1 MTTKPSVKATLR
13 ELPMRTAR
21 AFVHALE
28 ADRARLWW
36 MLWLFV
42 AALIV
47 RVHWNTEVHPLHEF
61 LYSDMRGYA
70 QRADQILDK
79 PYATQEYSAFFP
91 FGTAWIVAAAKWGFG
106 RHDWQSIG
114 KLFALMGALIVPMC
128 YSIADRTMGER
139 VGWVAP
145 VVGLVM
151 VVYYPLIGIGSYVL
165 SELPFAFFLTA
176 ALFFLVRLMDE
187 GKHADAWMVGIML
200 GIGTTVRSQMTASI
214 ALFGLAWLITR
225 ILPWRA
231 KAEQRIWPKLTWAK
245 MIQVGIP
252 LALILGASAV
262 RFHLHTGR
270 YGLVSENSGINLVF
284 GRCHNKGIYSRPD
297 GQGHGT
303 VRFAPPPL
311 IQLEVYSRDNPD
323 SWLNMDPVFGDFP
336 DPPPDVPGFR
346 LDNLGC
352 AKRGC
357 ILEGGE
363 VEYQGYIGDQELQR
377 RLVKHCIE
385 VGGWGRQVK
394 YSAQHLVMLWKYTQ
408 MWPDQANP
416 RPHPKDKNEG
426 WKALGELWAKLHRWF
441 LMVPAL
447 CSLLFAFAPRRR
459 PKEAVVAINLW
470 ALLFVAA
477 IWLGEVRFRVPYDP
491 FIVLLAIFGYGF
503 VWEQARERIRA
514 WRAKRKAG

>member
-1 MTTKPSVKATLR
+1 MTGPIR
-13 ELPMRTAR
+13 ELPLRFTR
-21 AFVHALE
+21 AIVDRLSAN
-28 ADRARLWW
+28 RARVWW

-42 AALIV
+42 AALAV
-47 RVHWNTEVHPLHEF
+47 RLHWNLEVHPLHEY

-70 QRADQILDK
+70 ARADQILDK
-79 PYATQEYSAFFP
+79 PFATQEYSAFFP
-91 FGTAWIVAAAKWGFG
+91 FGTSWIVAAIKWAFG
-106 RHDWQSIG
+106 RNDWRAIG
-114 KLFALMGALIVPMC
+114 SVFALLGALIVPMC
-128 YSIADRTMGER
+128 YSITDRTMGER
-139 VGWVAP
+139 VRWVAP
-145 VVGLVM
+145 AVGLLM
-151 VVYYPLIGIGSYVL
+151 VFYYPLIGIGSYML

-176 ALFFLVRLMDE
+176 ALFFLTRLIDE
-187 GKHADAWMVGIML
+187 GKHRDAWLTGLML
-200 GIGTTVRSQMTASI
+200 GCGTLVRSQMTASI
-214 ALFGLAWLITR
+214 GLFALAWLATR
-225 ILPWRA
+225 IFPWKA
-231 KAEQRIWPKLTWAK
+231 KPEQRVWPKLTWGK

-252 LALILGASAV
+252 LAMLLAMSAV
-262 RFHLHTGR
+262 RFHAHTGR

-311 IQLEVYSRDNPD
+311 IQLEVHSRDYPD
-323 SWLNMDPVFGDFP
+323 SWLHMDPVFGDFP
-336 DPPPDVPGFR
+336 DPPPDVPGFK
-346 LDNLGC
+346 LDDLGC
-352 AKRGC
+352 RKRGC

-363 VEYQGYIGDQELQR
+363 IEYQGYIGDQELQR
-377 RLVKHCIE
+377 RIVDHCIE
-385 VGGWGRQVK
+385 VGGWARQFK

-416 RPHPKDKNEG
+416 RPRPKSKNEG
-426 WKALGELWAKLHRWF
+426 WKALGEHWAKLHRWF

-447 CSLLFAFAPRRR
+447 GGLLFAFAPRRR

-491 FIVLLAIFGYGF
+491 FIVILAGLGYGF
-503 VWEQARERIRA
+503 VWEQVSRRFTS